1 MAGARRTPT
10 RGLGEPDFLGILVA
24 ASHNT
29 IFQVGLAMLEDLINQ
44 QWQAL
49 ARLIRESKALG
60 QLKLKALIARKK
72 RRRKPSL
79 ADAIGKRR
87 KANALEEYRRR
98 FSPAARDA
106 IPAPA
111 SLPATAQGFR
121 EPPQPPLER
130 PQVLREPPRP
140 RPPLE
145 APKPRPR
152 LELLKLQQ
160 PLEEPK
166 PAEAPQA
173 SAEAPWAP
181 AKTSQSQ
188 PETSWAPAE
197 APWTPAETSQPQPET
212 AWPPAEA
219 PWARVET
226 SQPQPE
232 PHGRQPKRR
241 GRASKPRNRN
251 PKPHG
256 RQPKRRGRA
265 SKPRNRTPKP
275 QSATAVRGGEAA
287 TAARS
292 AEAAGANRTLEAARA
307 RPESRAPAPPD
318 QSG

>member
-1 MAGARRTPT
+1 MPTRPPRRNGKSVPARGACGKKLRSNSKFCVPNLKKAQRTAPMAGARRTPA

-121 EPPQPPLER
+121 EPPQPPL
-130 PQVLREPPRP
+130 
-140 RPPLE
+140 
-145 APKPRPR
+145 
-152 LELLKLQQ
+152 
-160 PLEEPK
+160 
-166 PAEAPQA
+166 
-173 SAEAPWAP
+173 
-181 AKTSQSQ
+181 
-188 PETSWAPAE
+188 
-197 APWTPAETSQPQPET
+197 
-212 AWPPAEA
+212 
-219 PWARVET
+219 
-226 SQPQPE
+226 
-232 PHGRQPKRR
+232 G
-241 GRASKPRNRN
+241 
-251 PKPHG
+251 
-256 RQPKRRGRA
+256 
-265 SKPRNRTPKP
+265 
-275 QSATAVRGGEAA
+275 
-287 TAARS
+287 
-292 AEAAGANRTLEAARA
+292 EAAGAARTAE
-307 RPESRAPAPPD
+307 APAPARSPEAAPAART
-318 QSG
+318 SEAPAAARRAETG